1 MNDMAKSVL
10 RFLGYLFGL
19 LVLGFT
25 GYQTWSL
32 LYTVSSST
40 VVAILGLVLFE
51 GSMLYWWAFFQRE
64 AEGLLQMGLSLLVA
78 VFGLLLVGGAT
89 ALHLGAVEAD
99 VLGQQTPARLVT
111 VAAVVNLVAKF
122 LMPLL
127 HPDVMKTTYKKALTG
142 KVMTQTFSQF
152 ETKVKEIAVQL
163 AEEVAEDWKED
174 VRQEI
179 LALHMSRPQK
189 GTWPKAALPAP
200 TQTRGER
207 RLEVASRT
215 NDTGPIKPGTPHPHH
230 APAVYPAPE
239 TEMAEDSTPVGPP
252 PAAANPTANG
262 ASPAPFGQET
272 NPES

>member
-10 RFLGYLFGL
+10 RFIGYLFGI

-40 VVAILGLVLFE
+40 IVATLGLVLFE
-51 GSMLYWWAFFQRE
+51 GSMLYWWFFFQRE

-89 ALHLGAVEAD
+89 ALHLGAVDAD

-111 VAAVVNLVAKF
+111 LAAVVNLVAKF

-179 LALHMSRPQK
+179 LALHMSRP
-189 GTWPKAALPAP
+189 KAVLPAP
-200 TQTRGER
+200 VQNST
-207 RLEVASRT
+207 S
-215 NDTGPIKPGTPHPHH
+215 PIKPDTPHPNH
-230 APAVYPAPE
+230 APTVYPIPE
-239 TEMAEDSTPVGPP
+239 AETTNETAQVGQPQ
-252 PAAANPTANG
+252 AVANPTSNG

-272 NPES
+272 DPES

>member
-10 RFLGYLFGL
+10 RFLGYLFGI

-25 GYQTWSL
+25 GFQTWSL
-32 LYTVSSST
+32 LYTVSNST
-40 VVAILGLVLFE
+40 IVAILGLVLFE

-78 VFGLLLVGGAT
+78 IFGLLLVGGAT
-89 ALHLGAVEAD
+89 ALHLGAVDAN

-179 LALHMSRPQK
+179 LALHMSRPK
-189 GTWPKAALPAP
+189 VVLSAA
-200 TQTRGER
+200 TQPHNER
-207 RLEVASRT
+207 RLNGTNQNNGVHQADIGSNHSPRPANDPVIYPVVEPESSEDVAIVE
-215 NDTGPIKPGTPHPHH
+215 PQ
-230 APAVYPAPE
+230 PATA
-239 TEMAEDSTPVGPP
+239 
-252 PAAANPTANG
+252 PTANG
-262 ASPAPFGQET
+262 ASHVPFGLEM

>member
-10 RFLGYLFGL
+10 RFIGYLFGI

-32 LYTVSSST
+32 LYTVSNST
-40 VVAILGLVLFE
+40 IVATLGLVLFE
-51 GSMLYWWAFFQRE
+51 GSMLYWWFFFQRE

-89 ALHLGAVEAD
+89 ALHLGAVDAD

-111 VAAVVNLVAKF
+111 LAAVVNLVAKF

-179 LALHMSRPQK
+179 LALHMSRP
-189 GTWPKAALPAP
+189 KAALPAP
-200 TQTRGER
+200 AQNGT
-207 RLEVASRT
+207 S
-215 NDTGPIKPGTPHPHH
+215 PIKPSPPHPNH
-230 APAVYPAPE
+230 ASTVYPVPE
-239 TEMAEDSTPVGPP
+239 TTEESAQVGQPQTV
-252 PAAANPTANG
+252 ANPTSNG
-262 ASPAPFGQET
+262 ASTAPFGQET
-272 NPES
+272 DPES

>member
-10 RFLGYLFGL
+10 RFIGYLFGI

-32 LYTVSSST
+32 LYTVSNST
-40 VVAILGLVLFE
+40 IVATLGLVLFE
-51 GSMLYWWAFFQRE
+51 GSMLYWWFFFQRE

-89 ALHLGAVEAD
+89 ALHLGAVDAD

-111 VAAVVNLVAKF
+111 LAAVVNLVAKF

-179 LALHMSRPQK
+179 LSLHMSRPK
-189 GTWPKAALPAP
+189 VALPAP

-207 RLEVASRT
+207 RLEVANRT
-215 NDTGPIKPGTPHPHH
+215 NGTGPIKPDAPHPNH
-230 APAVYPAPE
+230 ASAVYPVPE
-239 TEMAEDSTPVGPP
+239 TE
-252 PAAANPTANG
+252 TANET
-262 ASPAPFGQET
+262 AHPPNPCDRLPATGSGSGGEWLLAWT
-272 NPES
+272 H

>member
-10 RFLGYLFGL
+10 RFLGYLFGI

-25 GYQTWSL
+25 GFQTWSL
-32 LYTVSSST
+32 LYTVSNST
-40 VVAILGLVLFE
+40 IVAILGLVLFE

-78 VFGLLLVGGAT
+78 IFGLLLVGGAT
-89 ALHLGAVEAD
+89 ALHLGAVDAD

-179 LALHMSRPQK
+179 LALHMSRPK
-189 GTWPKAALPAP
+189 VVLPAA
-200 TQTRGER
+200 TQPHNER
-207 RLEVASRT
+207 RLNGANHNNGIHQVDVDS
-215 NDTGPIKPGTPHPHH
+215 NHSPHP
-230 APAVYPAPE
+230 ANDPVIYPVVEPE
-239 TEMAEDSTPVGPP
+239 SSED
-252 PAAANPTANG
+252 AAIVKPQPTTAPTANG
-262 ASPAPFGQET
+262 ASHAPFGSET